1 MSNYPKIL
9 GGLLGAAVGDAMG
22 APTETRSMSQIR
34 EKFGGYVTGF
44 ITPPDDVFARGLPAG
59 SVTDDFSL
67 AYFTTMSIIAH
78 KGVVNET
85 TAKDALVSWSESKW
99 AQMGGPTTSKAIAKL
114 KGEEVASGPYDFL
127 AVDNSKASNG
137 SAMKITPV
145 GLLSQGDIS
154 KAIKDAITICM
165 PTHDNNVS
173 LAGACAVAAAVSCA
187 MHETA
192 TVENIVEAGLQG
204 AKTGDLFGKKY
215 AKELACPSIY
225 KRIQLAVDIGKKYVG
240 DMPKAM
246 EELSDIIGTGL
257 SAAEAVPCAF
267 GIFVAA
273 QGDTMKSIIAAVNI
287 GNDTDTIATIVGG
300 IAGTFKSFYNAEYL
314 KTINNVNK
322 FNLEYSAKKL
332 EEVSSVE

>member
-22 APTETRSMSQIR
+22 APTETRSMNQIK

-44 ITPPDDVFARGLPAG
+44 ITPPDDVFARGFPAG

-67 AYFTTMSIIAH
+67 AYYTAMSIIAH
-78 KGVVNET
+78 NGVVNED
-85 TAKDALVSWSESKW
+85 TAKDALISWSESKW
-99 AQMGGPTTSKAIAKL
+99 STMAGPTTSNAIAKL
-114 KGEEVASGPYDFL
+114 KGENVIQSANSFL
-127 AVDNSKASNG
+127 AVDNSKGSNG

-165 PTHDNNVS
+165 PTHDNNTS
-173 LAGACAVAAAVSCA
+173 LSGACAVSAAVSCA
-187 MHETA
+187 MHEG
-192 TVENIVEAGLQG
+192 VSVDNIIEAGLQG
-204 AKTGDLFGKKY
+204 ARTGDLFGKKY

-225 KRIQLAVDIGKKYVG
+225 KRIQLAVEIGKKNVA

-246 EELSDIIGTGL
+246 EELSDVIGTGL

-267 GIFVAA
+267 GIFAAA
-273 QGDTMKSIIAAVNI
+273 QGDTMKSIVAAVNI

-300 IAGTFKSFYNAEYL
+300 IAGTYNGFYNADYL
-314 KTINNVNK
+314 KTINSVNK
-322 FNLEYSAKKL
+322 FNLEYTAKKL